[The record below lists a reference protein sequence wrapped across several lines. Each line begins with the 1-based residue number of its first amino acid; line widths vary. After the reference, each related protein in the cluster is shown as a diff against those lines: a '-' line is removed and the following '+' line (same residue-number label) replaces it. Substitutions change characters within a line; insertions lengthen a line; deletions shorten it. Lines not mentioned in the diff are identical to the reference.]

1 MVSSS
6 SAQPCGW
13 SDRVGAISYDM
24 QPAKDRL
31 DCLQRY
37 QVGVHTPV
45 QAHVPCLTKL
55 RWPTHLPAWHSSQR
69 HGRQGQ
75 EELDESS

>member
-37 QVGVHTPV
+37 QVGV
-45 QAHVPCLTKL
+45 PCLTKL